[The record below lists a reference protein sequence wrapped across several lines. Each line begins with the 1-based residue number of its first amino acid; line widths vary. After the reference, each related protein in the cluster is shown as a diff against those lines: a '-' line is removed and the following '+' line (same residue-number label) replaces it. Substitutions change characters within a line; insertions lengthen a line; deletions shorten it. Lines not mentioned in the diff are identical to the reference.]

1 MVEHFLDIQIAS
13 TSSQLPAATSLQL
26 WVQTA
31 LAAFNTPF
39 ELVLR
44 VVDIAE
50 MSELNAQYR
59 HKSGPTNILSFPFEA
74 PEGIDSNHLGDLV
87 VCAPVV
93 EREATEQ
100 GKELLDHWA
109 HITIHGVLHLLGYD
123 HIDDSEAEEMENLE
137 ITLLHQLQI
146 NNPYQEQEE
155 L

>member
-31 LAAFNTPF
+31 LASFNTPF

-100 GKELLDHWA
+100 GKALLDHWA

>member
-31 LAAFNTPF
+31 LASFNTPF

-93 EREATEQ
+93 EHEATEQ
-100 GKELLDHWA
+100 GKALLDHWA